1 MIFPKTQIK
10 GSVGTSNSCDGDF
23 AKAASSE
30 QLEAND
36 TSRNYFPYNEDT
48 INRSKRYNT
57 QIQRYNKDTTDRYKD
72 TIKIQYI
79 DTKIQ

>member
-10 GSVGTSNSCDGDF
+10 GSVGTSNNCDGDF

-30 QLEAND
+30 QLEAYD

-48 INRSKRYNT
+48 INR
-57 QIQRYNKDTTDRYKD
+57 NKDTIHRYKN
-72 TIKIQYI
+72 TIKIQQI